1 MGASSWN
8 LNLDATQIS
17 ELKVYF
23 DQWQEV
29 QERKKELAAE
39 NKQIC
44 QDAAKVFDGKQ
55 TDASKLFKNM
65 AQLCEGEDA
74 EANNISLLLDRLHG
88 GDGTKLDGQD

>member
-1 MGASSWN
+1 MSASNWN
-8 LNLDATQIS
+8 LNLNEEQVTEI
-17 ELKVYF
+17 KRFF

-29 QERKKELAAE
+29 QERKKELSAE
-39 NKQIC
+39 NKAIC
-44 QDAAKVFDGKQ
+44 MDAAKVFDGKQ

-88 GDGTKLDGQD
+88 GSGSGN

>member
-1 MGASSWN
+1 MGASNWN
-8 LNLDATQIS
+8 LNLTPEQIS
-17 ELKVYF
+17 EVKVFF

-29 QERKKELAAE
+29 QSRKKELAAE

-44 QDAAKVFDGKQ
+44 SDAAKVFDGKQ

-65 AQLCEGEDA
+65 QQLCEGEDA

-88 GDGTKLDGQD
+88 GDGSQLDGE